1 MLEDLSSENLYSL
14 TDEYLRGYM
23 DENFQYLDDDILE
36 LAYMNDL
43 PVAFRFN
50 ADFTSLWS
58 STIVFTPDQYKA
70 KVQF

>member
-1 MLEDLSSENLYSL
+1 
-14 TDEYLRGYM
+14 M